1 MSKGLVR
8 GQVQS
13 WFRADCLKCRSLYTC
28 FPASGINR
36 SIAEYIDYSRG
47 VRPAPT
53 KAMLIG
59 RERHMQELAPHKT
72 VDEYGIANLKDDLVK
87 GNTIILKEVGI
98 CSKTLGYRGMIDYLE
113 LQLRGN
119 YFRVLIREL
128 KPRFTT
134 DYLYQL
140 IIYAK
145 IFTDPNFEVVYEIL
159 TKKGKKKRIGES
171 ILPINLPVNAYITIE
186 LKTRDSTHIWTKPWM
201 IANTMGDWS
210 NGIAIAVTKKVKTYV
225 STHPYGLYAKEDF
238 EKMILKNSGR
248 QLHMGKK
255 KLLVKRRPY
264 VHKSAPTVV

>member
-1 MSKGLVR
+1 MSKLIR
-8 GQVQS
+8 GQVRS
-13 WFRADCLKCRSLYTC
+13 FFRADCSKCRNVYNC

-36 SIAEYIDYSRG
+36 SIAEYIDYCRG

-59 RERHMQELAPHKT
+59 RELHMRELAPHPT
-72 VDEYGIANLKDDLVK
+72 ADEYGMGNLKDDIVK
-87 GNTIILKEVGI
+87 GKTIALKEVRV
-98 CSKTLGYRGMIDYLE
+98 CSKTFGYRGMIDYLE

-119 YFRVLIREL
+119 YFKVLIREL

-145 IFTDPNFEVVYEIL
+145 IFTDPQFEFIYEKI
-159 TKKGKKKRIGES
+159 TKKGKRIFLGES

-201 IANTMGDWS
+201 IANTLNDWS
-210 NGIAIAVTKKVKTYV
+210 NGIAIAVTRKVKDYV

-248 QLHMGKK
+248 QLHMGKR
-255 KLLVKRRPY
+255 KLLVKHRPY
-264 VHKSAPTVV
+264 VHKPTPTVI